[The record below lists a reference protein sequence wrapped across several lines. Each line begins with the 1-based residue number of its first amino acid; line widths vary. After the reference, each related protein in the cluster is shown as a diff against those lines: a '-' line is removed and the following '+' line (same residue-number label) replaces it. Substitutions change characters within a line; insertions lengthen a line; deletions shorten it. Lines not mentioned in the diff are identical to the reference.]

1 HQAGD
6 DDVRVLGV
14 AHEVQDPDQHD
25 GDRLGEVERLGGSLQ
40 DRPRVP
46 QIAVDVGRPA
56 LRPAGQQL
64 VGVGEDDG
72 VVVNIDDAG
81 FGRGPLGH
89 LVDLVA
95 GRDAG
100 ADVEVLPDAGLGGQ
114 IAHGLT
120 EEIPV
125 GPHDAPGD
133 IDAADRRCRVD
144 SSLAIHVEVDATAQ
158 QVVVH
163 TRRVSN
169 ARVDD

>member
-1 HQAGD
+1 
-6 DDVRVLGV
+6 
-14 AHEVQDPDQHD
+14 
-25 GDRLGEVERLGGSLQ
+25 
-40 DRPRVP
+40 
-46 QIAVDVGRPA
+46 
-56 LRPAGQQL
+56 
-64 VGVGEDDG
+64 
-72 VVVNIDDAG
+72 DA
-81 FGRGPLGH
+81 
-89 LVDLVA
+89 
-95 GRDAG
+95 
-100 ADVEVLPDAGLGGQ
+100 EVLQEAALGGQ

-169 ARVDD
+169 ARVDDRFARGSPPAEPREFMPPGCRRAVPARRRGRTAGTTPTQGRRPRGGGAWGD